1 MSTLIETFVWEAGIY
16 QIETSD
22 PVIGGP
28 DGISNLQAK
37 QLANRTSYLKQRI
50 DDHEAAADPH
60 PQYLTPAEGNVAY
73 EPKNAASTA
82 MTAHTSQADPH
93 PVYLNQT
100 RGDARY
106 SRSDH
111 GHAGVYEP
119 SGAVAAHAAASDP
132 HPQYLTQSEGD
143 ARYEQAGGSSAMTN
157 HLNAADPHPQYL
169 LPTEGDARYSQLG
182 HHHNGVYEPA
192 GAVSS
197 HAQAADP
204 HTAYLNQTRGDARY
218 SQAGHAHN
226 GLYDPIGSGQ
236 AARDWAYSW
245 VTQNFPAIGA
255 FSASFGGNGYQ
266 RLPSGLILQWGYVGA
281 GAGTGNSD
289 SVTFPIAFP
298 NAHLGILLT
307 VRHLVAGPS
316 GGLETAHVEDVAG
329 QTGFTFSR
337 RSHTG
342 ATTSGTTVPTY
353 WLAIGY

>member
-82 MTAHTSQADPH
+82 MTAHTGEADPH
-93 PVYLNQT
+93 TAYLNQA

-119 SGAVAAHAAASDP
+119 SGAVAAHAAATDP

-157 HLNAADPHPQYL
+157 HINAADPHPQYL

-204 HTAYLNQTRGDARY
+204 HTVYLNQARGDARY

-245 VTQNFPAIGA
+245 AVGA
-255 FSASFGGNGYQ
+255 FPNFSHFGSSLAANGYQ
-266 RLPSGLILQWGYVGA
+266 RLPSGLILQWGALALPDVPE
-281 GAGTGNSD
+281 GNYAFSQYAA
-289 SVTFPIAFP
+289 FPIAFP
-298 NAHLGILLT
+298 NACLQVIPGKSGDASALVVGVRNISNSQFNAYAEEWST
-307 VRHLVAGPS
+307 VAQSGVA
-316 GGLETAHVEDVAG
+316 LRW
-329 QTGFTFSR
+329 F
-337 RSHTG
+337 
-342 ATTSGTTVPTY
+342 
-353 WLAIGY
+353 AIGF